1 MNHYIVLSFTV
12 FFSAAFFFSTAQEAS
27 TQPPEETAGVQSL
40 PGPSF
45 EENMS
50 LEEAI
55 QKRRSVRSFAQKDL
69 SREKLGQLLFAAQG
83 ITEPVQGFRTA
94 PSAGATYPL
103 EVFAATPTGIY
114 HYIPEEHALAEISSA
129 DVRDDLAETAHEQSF
144 IADAGVIIILAAVM
158 ERTTNRYGDRG
169 VQYISMEAGHAAQ
182 NLLLQAV
189 SLGLGAVPVGAIRDD
204 AAVLEIIGGDK
215 TMEPLYIIPVGYPE
229 E

>member
-1 MNHYIVLSFTV
+1 MKNSIGVICSVLLSAIL
-12 FFSAAFFFSTAQEAS
+12 FFSAAQDAS
-27 TQPPEETAGVQSL
+27 TLPPEDTAGVQSL
-40 PGPSF
+40 PELSF

-55 QKRRSVRSFAQKDL
+55 QKRRSVRSFAQKKL
-69 SREKLGQLLFAAQG
+69 SREQLGQLLFAAQG

-129 DVRDDLAETAHEQSF
+129 DVRDDLAEAAHEQSF
-144 IADAGVIIILAAVM
+144 IADAGVIIIFAAVM

-169 VQYISMEAGHAAQ
+169 VQYICMEAGHAAQ

-189 SLGLGAVPVGAIRDD
+189 SLGLGAVPVGAFSDD